1 MRERS
6 KPASSPSKSGKKAK
20 LWRWLLHS
28 TPRGLVLAACSL
40 ALVVNLCVKGEG
52 AYFKV
57 RAWKEAAQC
66 LVLGEL

>member
-40 ALVVNLCVKGEG
+40 ALVVNLCVKGEI
-52 AYFKV
+52 AYSS
-57 RAWKEAAQC
+57 WKGAAQC
-66 LVLGEL
+66 LVLGV